1 MERKQELQTAIDLQT
16 MDNPSENQA
25 TTRLPVKKKQNTCG
39 LLLCRFQNTPPEEFK
54 NGGFTLKTHQMF
66 SVYNTS
72 EEFENGGFT
81 LTTHQMFFAY
91 NTPEEFETGTL
102 TSQFA

>member
-25 TTRLPVKKKQNTCG
+25 TTRLPVKKTKH
-39 LLLCRFQNTPPEEFK
+39 LLLGRFQNTPPEEFK
-54 NGGFTLKTHQMF
+54 NGGFNLKTHQMF